1 MTRVIL
7 SHLHRVFYLLYLSL
21 NFTHSIQLALSVRKC
36 LPQNS
41 SIAVI
46 LQRWFPT
53 ELWTP
58 EEEALRAEL
67 AVKHC
72 GQPKHCFG
80 RFSSLRVPKYCNSNT
95 LFQLVSAQRLASPMQ
110 HITQLLVNQVLE
122 SLVHT
127 VLHKYSIFYYN
138 TETNRKI
145 LWSNSNLRLRFVLIC
160 MVKTVARH
168 YVGGCDREIS
178 NFWLWN

>member
-1 MTRVIL
+1 M
-7 SHLHRVFYLLYLSL
+7 
-21 NFTHSIQLALSVRKC
+21 
-36 LPQNS
+36 
-41 SIAVI
+41 
-46 LQRWFPT
+46 QR
-53 ELWTP
+53 
-58 EEEALRAEL
+58 
-67 AVKHC
+67 
-72 GQPKHCFG
+72 
-80 RFSSLRVPKYCNSNT
+80 
-95 LFQLVSAQRLASPMQ
+95 
-110 HITQLLVNQVLE
+110 ITQLLVNQVLE

-178 NFWLWN
+178 NF